1 MKPTAPA
8 FDLTRII
15 PCFEIEGEF
24 LDAGPYGTGHIN
36 DTYASRFRKGG
47 AVVRY
52 IHQRVNPHVFKRP
65 DLVMANVERVT
76 KHLRR
81 KVVAAAGNPDRE
93 TLNLVPTRDGATFC
107 RDEEGHTWRT
117 YLFIEYAHTYDLVR
131 DHDLAR
137 EAAFAFGRFQR
148 LVADLPGD
156 PLSETIPDFHNTVWR
171 YSQFLEAVER
181 DRFNRAAAA
190 KAEFA
195 FIKARAAETSRLVDL
210 HREGRLPLRN
220 THNDTKFNNVM
231 IDERTRAAVC
241 VIDLDTVM
249 PGFGVVDFGECVRT
263 GAATA
268 VEDERDLAKVKLD
281 LAMFEAL
288 AGGFL
293 EATSGF
299 LSPLEVELLPFACRL
314 MTLENGMRFLTDH
327 LSGDVYYKIRREGHN
342 LDRARTQLRLVE
354 EMERVEE
361 AMAAAIV
368 RLG

>member
-8 FDLTRII
+8 FDLRRII
-15 PCFEIEGEF
+15 PCFKIEGEF

-36 DTYASRFRKGG
+36 DTYASRFRSGD

-76 KHLRR
+76 THLRR
-81 KVVAAAGNPDRE
+81 KVITAGGDPDRE
-93 TLNLVPTRDGATFC
+93 TLNLVPTRDGAAFC
-107 RDEEGHTWRT
+107 RDEEGHIWRT
-117 YLFIEYAHTYDLVR
+117 YLFIEGAHTYDLVR
-131 DHDLAR
+131 DHDLAQ

-148 LVADLPGD
+148 LIADLPGE

-171 YSQFLEAVER
+171 LAQFREAVAR
-181 DRFNRAAAA
+181 DPFGRAAAA
-190 KAEFA
+190 KAEVA
-195 FIKARAAETSRLVDL
+195 FIEARAAEASRLVDL
-210 HREGRLPLRN
+210 HRAGRLPLRN
-220 THNDTKFNNVM
+220 AHNDTKFNNVM
-231 IDERTRAAVC
+231 IDERTGAAVC

-288 AGGFL
+288 ARGFL
-293 EATSGF
+293 EATAGF
-299 LSPLEVELLPFACRL
+299 LAPLEVELLPFACRL

-327 LSGDVYYKIRREGHN
+327 LRGDVYFKVHREGHN

-354 EMERVEE
+354 EMERAEE
-361 AMAAAIV
+361 PMRAAIAGS
-368 RLG
+368 R